1 MQSIFLTSQKIN
13 TIFMIEIKAGDT
25 DKIKVENNKEGIFL
39 DGKPFEGEIIK
50 INKNSYKVFRSNKI
64 FRVDVVERQGKEM
77 KFKVNDQFID
87 VSVTDHIDHILDK
100 LGMNIAASAV
110 VSDIKAPMPGS
121 ILSVSVAEG
130 DEVSEGDP
138 LLVLE
143 AMKMENVIKSPG
155 EGKVSKVHISE
166 KENVEKNQVL
176 ISFE

>member
-1 MQSIFLTSQKIN
+1 
-13 TIFMIEIKAGDT
+13 MIEIKAGDNE
-25 DKIKVENNKEGIFL
+25 KIKVENKKEAVFL
-39 DGKPFEGEIIK
+39 NGKPFDGEVLRISDT
-50 INKNSYKVFRSNKI
+50 SYKVYKSNRI
-64 FRVDVVERQGKEM
+64 FRVDIVERQGKEM
-77 KFKVNDQFID
+77 KLKVNDHLID
-87 VSVTDHIDHILDK
+87 VSVTDHIDQILDK

-121 ILSVSVAEG
+121 ILGISVSEG
-130 DEVSEGDP
+130 DEVNEGDP

-155 EGKVSKVHISE
+155 EGKVSKIHITE